1 MPIWNSR
8 RLNAQERWIMAY
20 VRRFSVTAS
29 TTTIGRMTTAYQNH
43 FDPEDIGRPM
53 TKTGI
58 RNLIRSAQLKGA
70 PLATTAHGVVIATSA
85 AVHRQ
90 AMRMKIH
97 ALGELRNAA
106 ILMGTRLN
114 DRLAGQIDAMGRD
127 RARVRA

>member
-1 MPIWNSR
+1 MPIWQRR
-8 RLNAQERWIMAY
+8 RLTTQERWIMAY
-20 VRRFSVTAS
+20 VRRHPGHTVQAIRNQYNEWHCDGLS
-29 TTTIGRMTTAYQNH
+29 TI
-43 FDPEDIGRPM
+43 DPL
-53 TKTGI
+53 TKTGT

-70 PLATTAHGVVIATSA
+70 PLATTAHGVVIATGS